1 MALRIQDADIPL
13 FTRHLIAVSAV
24 IVVGFLIYSN
34 SFHGPFAFDDFD
46 HIVNNR
52 HIRITDLGPQSL
64 WDAAF
69 KSPARNRPVANISL
83 ALNYYLGADD
93 VFGYHIFN
101 ILIHIFNGILVFFVT
116 QILLIQDLRLKTNDP
131 AKDNGRP
138 AVVFFTALAAALV
151 FVAHPLQVQSVSY
164 IIQRMTSMAVMFFL
178 CAFLLYIHGR
188 RTDIKRKRWILW
200 IGSLTFW
207 ILALG
212 SKPIAATLPFM
223 IWLYEWYFLQNMSRQ
238 WLKRNLKYGLG
249 LVLFLILLILF
260 YFGKHPIDKLLE
272 SYAGMNFTLSERI
285 LTECR
290 VVVFYLSLLFYPHPS
305 RLNLIHDFSIS
316 HSLFAPATTLFAL
329 LFILALLVLA
339 LFMAPRRRLLSFCIF
354 WFFIHLIIESTVIGI
369 DLIFEHRLYLP
380 MVGFTLF
387 GAYALFALFSDKTT
401 WAILLICAFIVLALG
416 TGTFIRNRVWQ
427 DNLTLWSDV
436 IAKNPRS
443 HKAHFNLGS
452 DLIRKGKLKDAIVHI
467 SQALRIKPNYAKA
480 HSNLGVALERQGK
493 IKQAMWHYYQAL
505 KINPGSAV
513 AHYNI
518 GVVLKGEGKIKEAVF
533 HYLEALRLNP
543 HFAEARNNL
552 FVALDQQGKTAQALY
567 HLTQALQGKPDH
579 AVALNNL
586 AVIREKQGRLKEAID
601 LYFRALQVKPDYSG
615 AYNNLGV
622 LLTRRGIL
630 KEALRCFA
638 EALRLKPDDAGVHNN
653 LGAAFDRQGE
663 HQKAVEH
670 YKEALRLKP
679 DYAQAHNNLA
689 IELTRQRRHREAI
702 MHFTEALRINPN
714 DPQTEFNLNLAQ
726 KSLASKKTLNGL

>member
-1 MALRIQDADIPL
+1 MALRIQNADIPL

-24 IVVGFLIYSN
+24 IAVGFLIYSN
-34 SFHGPFAFDDFD
+34 SLHGPFAFDDFD

-52 HIRITDLGPQSL
+52 FIRITDLDSQSL

-69 KSPARNRPVANISL
+69 KSRSPNQPVANLSL
-83 ALNYYLGADD
+83 ALNYYLGTYN

-101 ILIHIFNGILVFFVT
+101 ILIHIFNGILVFFVA
-116 QILLIQDLRLKTNDP
+116 QILLTQDLELKTNGP
-131 AKDNGRP
+131 ARNNAGP
-138 AVVFFTALAAALV
+138 TVVFFTALTAALM

-164 IIQRMTSMAVMFFL
+164 IIQRMNSMAVMFFF

-188 RTDIKRKRWILW
+188 RTAIKRKRWILW
-200 IGSLTFW
+200 IGSFTFW

-212 SKPIAATLPFM
+212 SKPIAATLPFI
-223 IWLYEWYFLQNMSRQ
+223 IWLYEWYFLQNMNRE
-238 WLKRNLKYGLG
+238 WLKRNLKYCLG
-249 LVLFLILLILF
+249 LVILLVLLILF
-260 YFGKHPIDKLLE
+260 YLGKHPIDKLLE
-272 SYAGMNFTLSERI
+272 GYMGLNFSLPERT
-285 LTECR
+285 LTEFR

-329 LFILALLVLA
+329 LFIIALLVLA
-339 LFMAPRRRLLSFCIF
+339 LFIAPKRRLLSFCIF
-354 WFFIHLIIESTVIGI
+354 WFFIHLLIESTVIGI
-369 DLIFEHRLYLP
+369 DLVFEHRLYLP
-380 MVGFTLF
+380 MFGFTLF
-387 GAYALFALFSDKTT
+387 GAYALFALFSDKTAR
-401 WAILLICAFIVLALG
+401 AIFISAFIVFALG

-443 HKAHFNLGS
+443 DKAHFNLGS
-452 DLIRKGKLKDAIVHI
+452 DLIRKGKLEDAILHI

-493 IKQAMWHYYQAL
+493 IKQAMQHYYQAL

-518 GVVLKGEGKIKEAVF
+518 GVVLKGEGKMKEAVF

-543 HFAEARNNL
+543 YFAEARNNL
-552 FVALDQQGKTAQALY
+552 FIALDQQGKHAQALH
-567 HLTQALQGKPDH
+567 HLTQALKGKPDH

-586 AVIREKQGRLKEAID
+586 AVTKEKQGRLKEALD
-601 LYFRALQVKPDYSG
+601 LYFEALRVKPDYAV

-622 LLTRRGIL
+622 LLTRLGIL
-630 KEALRCFA
+630 KGALRCFT
-638 EALRLKPDDAGVHNN
+638 EAMRLKPGDAGMHNN

-663 HQKAVEH
+663 HQKAVKQ

-679 DYAQAHNNLA
+679 DYAQAHNNLG
-689 IELTRQRRHREAI
+689 IELTRQGRHREAI

-714 DPQTEFNLNLAQ
+714 DPQIEYNLNLAR
-726 KSLASKKTLNGL
+726 KSLASKTY